1 MSQTETQGKERQAGI
16 FAEAEAIIN
25 GPRARDYGDA
35 RDSFGSISA
44 LWSTYLGVYIAPE
57 DVAAMMAL
65 LKLVRLKYSGF
76 THHDS
81 FVDMLGYVGL
91 AHKVAGAE

>member
-1 MSQTETQGKERQAGI
+1 MSQTETQGKDAQASI

-25 GPRARDYGDA
+25 GERREDYGDA
-35 RDSFGSISA
+35 VLSFKQISD
-44 LWSTYLGVYIAPE
+44 LWSAYLQRIITPA

-91 AHKVAGAE
+91 AHKVSGEK

>member
-1 MSQTETQGKERQAGI
+1 MSQTEAQCKDAQASI

-35 RDSFGSISA
+35 ERSFKQIA
-44 LWSTYLGVYIAPE
+44 RLWRAYLGVPVSSM
-57 DVAAMMAL
+57 DVAMLMAL
-65 LKLVRLKYSGF
+65 LKMVRLKHSCF
-76 THHDS
+76 LHHDS

-91 AHKVAGAE
+91 AHKVAGVE